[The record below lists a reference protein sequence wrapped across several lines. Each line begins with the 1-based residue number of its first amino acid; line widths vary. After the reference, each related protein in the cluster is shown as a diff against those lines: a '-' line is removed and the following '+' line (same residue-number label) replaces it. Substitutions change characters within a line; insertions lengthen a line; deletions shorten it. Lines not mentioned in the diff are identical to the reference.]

1 MRILWLCNFMPPAA
15 ARCLGQESTNK
26 EGWLDGLMSQV
37 LKRQKENGIVLAAA
51 FPVSLRDGLIEDR
64 ETVFSRVLQ
73 VGEGTLHCYGFYE
86 DTARPEQYDPGIE
99 RLMEK
104 ITADFGPD
112 VVHCFGTEYPHTLAM
127 CRAFPDKG
135 RLLVGIQGLCAV
147 YANTYFASMP
157 GRVIRRITLRDFLKR
172 DSIPRQKEKFAARGR
187 METEALGLAGNITGR
202 TAWDRHYAKEWNPD
216 AVYYGMNETLRE
228 PFYEGCWR
236 KEECVPF
243 SIFVSQG
250 DYPVKGLHYLLLALP
265 AIRERHPQVKVS
277 VAGNCIVREGGL
289 KEKLKISAY
298 GRYLQELIERGGLK
312 DCVEFLGKLNAAE
325 MKERYQK
332 SSLFVCCS
340 TIENSPNS
348 LGEAMILGMPCVS
361 ADVGGIP
368 SIFRGGTDGILY
380 RGFRTKENSFDNTC
394 DSFDGHEPE
403 LEEIVKGLTEAVL
416 EMWRDTDKMLQYC
429 KNARDHAEKTHDRE
443 KNYRNLTE
451 IYADIQGKKKGAPQT
466 RG

>member
-1 MRILWLCNFMPPAA
+1 
-15 ARCLGQESTNK
+15 
-26 EGWLDGLMSQV
+26 
-37 LKRQKENGIVLAAA
+37 
-51 FPVSLRDGLIEDR
+51 
-64 ETVFSRVLQ
+64 
-73 VGEGTLHCYGFYE
+73 
-86 DTARPEQYDPGIE
+86 
-99 RLMEK
+99 
-104 ITADFGPD
+104 
-112 VVHCFGTEYPHTLAM
+112 M
-127 CRAFPDKG
+127 CRVFPDKG

-172 DSIPRQKEKFAARGR
+172 DSILRQKEKFAARGR

-325 MKERYQK
+325 MKERYQLTALDK
-332 SSLFVCCS
+332 INQLSKQLELV
-340 TIENSPNS
+340 
-348 LGEAMILGMPCVS
+348 
-361 ADVGGIP
+361 
-368 SIFRGGTDGILY
+368 R
-380 RGFRTKENSFDNTC
+380 SFID
-394 DSFDGHEPE
+394 
-403 LEEIVKGLTEAVL
+403 
-416 EMWRDTDKMLQYC
+416 MMR
-429 KNARDHAEKTHDRE
+429 
-443 KNYRNLTE
+443 
-451 IYADIQGKKKGAPQT
+451 
-466 RG
+466 